1 MLLEPPA
8 SYIGV
13 VGIYVTKHDQTCLR
27 TLESDQLDQ
36 NCELCASISGT
47 SQYTGDATVILRKR
61 FALKKWLG
69 CLDGPNQVR
78 ISESNPLRCFL
89 AVVNISRRSGKIPRV
104 CARTNPIP
112 PPPRVRSLSNR
123 LHVGTAI
130 AGIRV
135 HEYINF
141 YISYSC

>member
-1 MLLEPPA
+1 MVLEPIA
-8 SYIGV
+8 SYNGV

-27 TLESDQLDQ
+27 TLESYQLDQ

-47 SQYTGDATVILRKR
+47 SQYTGDATVILRKI

-89 AVVNISRRSGKIPRV
+89 AVTPER
-104 CARTNPIP
+104 
-112 PPPRVRSLSNR
+112 
-123 LHVGTAI
+123 
-130 AGIRV
+130 
-135 HEYINF
+135 
-141 YISYSC
+141 

>member
-1 MLLEPPA
+1 MVLEPIA
-8 SYIGV
+8 SYIAV

-47 SQYTGDATVILRKR
+47 SQYTRDATVILRKR
-61 FALKKWLG
+61 FALKKLLG

-89 AVVNISRRSGKIPRV
+89 AVINISGRSGKIPGV
-104 CARTNPIP
+104 CARITSLP
-112 PPPRVRSLSNR
+112 P
-123 LHVGTAI
+123 VG
-130 AGIRV
+130 AGLP
-135 HEYINF
+135 
-141 YISYSC
+141 

>member
-1 MLLEPPA
+1 MVLEPIA
-8 SYIGV
+8 SYNGV

-89 AVVNISRRSGKIPRV
+89 AVINISGRSGKIPGV
-104 CARTNPIP
+104 CHALQ
-112 PPPRVRSLSNR
+112 VGGSRSREGSETKNGSTLFR
-123 LHVGTAI
+123 CYKPFKH
-130 AGIRV
+130 RPD
-135 HEYINF
+135 NF
-141 YISYSC
+141 VY

>member
-1 MLLEPPA
+1 MVLEPIA

-13 VGIYVTKHDQTCLR
+13 VGIYVTKHDQMYLR
-27 TLESDQLDQ
+27 TLELDQLDQ
-36 NCELCASISGT
+36 NCELGASISGT

-89 AVVNISRRSGKIPRV
+89 AVINISGRSGKIPGEG
-104 CARTNPIP
+104 ARNNPAP
-112 PPPRVRSLSNR
+112 PPSVKSLSNR
-123 LHVGTAI
+123 LH
-130 AGIRV
+130 
-135 HEYINF
+135 
-141 YISYSC
+141 ISTLYFIILLCNVQRE